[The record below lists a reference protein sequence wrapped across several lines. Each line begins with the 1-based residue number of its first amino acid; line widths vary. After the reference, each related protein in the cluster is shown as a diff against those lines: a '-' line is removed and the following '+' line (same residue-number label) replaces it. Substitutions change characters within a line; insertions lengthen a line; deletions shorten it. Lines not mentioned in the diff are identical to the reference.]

1 MDYASRWARFFAA
14 VIDFIVLV
22 VLWVILGAVGILGA
36 ERDMSESAESLSTL
50 SRDTMVVVATAA
62 LYYIALTVA
71 FGATLGKMALGM
83 RVVGADG
90 ERAGSGAVVAREVVG
105 RAGNYIVQIVLF
117 IVLRAAMG
125 DGSASV
131 IAGLIGA
138 LVFLIIFLRILVDD
152 HRQGWHDKIGG
163 TFVVKAR

>member
-22 VLWVILGAVGILGA
+22 VLWVILGAIGILGA
-36 ERDMSESAESLSTL
+36 ERDMSESAETLSTL

-90 ERAGSGAVVAREVVG
+90 ERAGAGAVVAREVGKVG
-105 RAGNYIVQIVLF
+105 PYIVQVVLF
-117 IVLRAAMG
+117 VVFRAAFS
-125 DGSASV
+125 DGAASF
-131 IAGLIGA
+131 IAQVAGF

>member
-14 VIDFIVLV
+14 VIDFIVLI
-22 VLWVILGAVGILGA
+22 VLLVILGAVGILGS
-36 ERDMSESAESLSTL
+36 ERDMPESTESLSTL
-50 SRDTMVVVATAA
+50 SRDTMVVVATAT
-62 LYYIALTVA
+62 LYYVALTVA

-105 RAGNYIVQIVLF
+105 RAGTYIVQVVLF

-125 DGSASV
+125 DGTASA
-131 IAGLIGA
+131 IAGLIGF
-138 LVFLIIFLRILVDD
+138 LVFLVIFLRILVDD
-152 HRQGWHDKIGG
+152 RRQGWHDKIGG

>member
-14 VIDFIVLV
+14 VIDIIVV
-22 VLWVILGAVGILGA
+22 IVLWVILGAVGILGS
-36 ERDMSESAESLSTL
+36 ERDMPESTESFSTL
-50 SRDTMVVVATAA
+50 SRDALVLYATGA
-62 LYYIALTVA
+62 LYYIVLTVA

-125 DGSASV
+125 DGTASA
-131 IAGLIGA
+131 IAGLIGF
-138 LVFLIIFLRILVDD
+138 LVFLVIFLRILVDD
-152 HRQGWHDKIGG
+152 RRQGWHDKVGG